1 MKVFFVAMPALMAP
15 SEVVGIDKSKVAVD
29 RAKAR
34 FPDCQ
39 FFAQSWEQ
47 LPEGKFDVIL
57 LASALHYAED
67 QAALI
72 HRLMDSLQ
80 DDGTLVLEIG
90 LAPSGE
96 SEWVRVKRSIDER
109 LFPSRGKLGEILDEL
124 RLEDHRRQRAAGR
137 RSNAALRGACSTA
150 EAICLLAAGIACFRQ
165 DDIGAESFLPR
176 RRSR

>member
-1 MKVFFVAMPALMAP
+1 MSANAISELEDQNVGKTLMTQYQSFPGVKGSSESLAKLRALRLPSLQDKRFLDVGCNEGFFCGYARFDGAA
-15 SEVVGIDKSKVAVD
+15 EVVGIDQSKVAVD

-39 FFAQSWEQ
+39 FFDQSWEQ

-109 LFPSRGKLGEILDEL
+109 LFPSRGKLG
-124 RLEDHRRQRAAGR
+124 
-137 RSNAALRGACSTA
+137 
-150 EAICLLAAGIACFRQ
+150 
-165 DDIGAESFLPR
+165 
-176 RRSR
+176 

>member
-1 MKVFFVAMPALMAP
+1 MAP
-15 SEVVGIDKSKVAVD
+15 PRWSALTKSKVAVD

-47 LPEGKFDVIL
+47 LPEGRFDVIL

-90 LAPSGE
+90 LAPSGK

-109 LFPSRGKLGEILDEL
+109 LFPSRGKLGEIL
-124 RLEDHRRQRAAGR
+124 EDYAWKIVGYSVQQAGDPCGATSCMFAGR
-137 RSNAALRGACSTA
+137 SPLSSCCWHRQLPARRRLA
-150 EAICLLAAGIACFRQ
+150 EP
-165 DDIGAESFLPR
+165 FLPK